1 MQDVKTRDTCG
12 GHCAVKFQEI
22 LKGVLEIL
30 GQTSGMSSPNRNK
43 KKTFVKIYIPE
54 TLAFRS
60 TAQQSVELGALRF
73 YLWGTITNPSEFNS
87 NSKLRDASARQL

>member
-1 MQDVKTRDTCG
+1 MWWTLCCQVSRDFKGSTRNSWPNFRNEFP
-12 GHCAVKFQEI
+12 KSQQE
-22 LKGVLEIL
+22 
-30 GQTSGMSSPNRNK
+30 
-43 KKTFVKIYIPE
+43 KTFVKIYIPE